1 MKQWTLNVRSDIGRI
16 SLSCPACCWL
26 GEVSI
31 WLFVYTGIMF
41 MNFIF
46 YYCYLIFQ
54 VECHTGGILGKT
66 GGQNETLWGNGRIA
80 AERGHWDS
88 ACGLVDHGAGFG
100 LHWLRWGDSHLWV
113 SVDKVCYVLLIG
125 NIGSLKCRLLIKLC
139 EVFLPQRFV
148 KGFLW

>member
-46 YYCYLIFQ
+46 YYCYLICQ

-66 GGQNETLWGNGRIA
+66 GEQHEAVRWNDRIA
-80 AERGHWDS
+80 AKRGHWDGVYEPVVQDI
-88 ACGLVDHGAGFG
+88 AFRRP
-100 LHWLRWGDSHLWV
+100 WLRWGDNLLWV
-113 SVDKVCYVLLIG
+113 SAGRICIVLLIEG
-125 NIGSLKCRLLIKLC
+125 FHSPNCCLLIKLC
-139 EVFLPQRFV
+139 KVFLRQ
-148 KGFLW
+148 